1 MCGFYRLWYKTS
13 ISKFLKSIFLR
24 LGLARRWHSPRST
37 TPKKVHLSACHLRS
51 DKRNRGCNRK
61 LQCSVLGCINKSS
74 VACSPL
80 PEKGRKGQ
88 VLVCNKT
95 HLTSSENRSHE
106 SKNQR
111 LSTIIRIQF
120 SNAHIRPDS
129 NQSINLRDLY
139 AETGK
144 LYKARSRLY
153 RSQILHVN
161 TRWKALAEIYTMHS
175 FAPLSK
181 LKIFV
186 KRL

>member
-13 ISKFLKSIFLR
+13 ISKFLKSILLR

-61 LQCSVLGCINKSS
+61 LQCFVLGCINKSS

-80 PEKGRKGQ
+80 PEKGRQGQ

-120 SNAHIRPDS
+120 SNAHLRPDS

-139 AETGK
+139 AETGQTLQGSFSAVSK
-144 LYKARSRLY
+144 PNFARKYAFESSPRDLQL
-153 RSQILHVN
+153 SQLPSCL
-161 TRWKALAEIYTMHS
+161 TGAGQL
-175 FAPLSK
+175 
-181 LKIFV
+181 
-186 KRL
+186 